1 MKMEIVAQIAPE
13 RLIRNRAGHSP
24 VMAGLARLAVLL
36 VLAVVSGCSTPPEA
50 TGTGTVLHVAIRDH
64 ALPDMLVAYPG
75 DEIRWQNVS
84 DKTVR
89 IGLLGNRAFDHVS
102 CQHGFV
108 RFGLMQD
115 IVTIE
120 SGDYVSLCFSHAGVV
135 RYNVWLDADD
145 LRGSMSPTS
154 TIKIEQPS

>member
-1 MKMEIVAQIAPE
+1 MPTTTVT
-13 RLIRNRAGHSP
+13 G
-24 VMAGLARLAVLL
+24 AVLM
-36 VLAVVSGCSTPPEA
+36 
-50 TGTGTVLHVAIRDH
+50 VAIQEH
-64 ALPDMLVAYPG
+64 VSPEVLIANPG

-108 RFGLMQD
+108 RLGLMQD
-115 IVTIE
+115 FVTIE
-120 SGDYVSLCFSHAGVV
+120 PGDYVSLCFSHAGVV